1 MTMDRLQAML
11 VFTRVVD
18 SGSFSRAADTLDLA
32 RASVTV
38 IVQNLET
45 YLKVR
50 LLQRSTRQLSLT
62 PEGAQFYERC
72 VRILADIDE
81 MEGSLS
87 ILGKMPQGKLRIDTP
102 GSIGKTL
109 LIPALDDFRARY
121 PDIEL
126 TIGFGDKPV
135 DLIQEAVDC
144 AIKLGSLI
152 DSSLVAR
159 RIGTLQ
165 RVTAA
170 APTYLEYHGAP
181 HSIDDLCAHIGVRY
195 LCPGA
200 TRTSDLQFQLNERMI
215 ELNLRGSVAVNDIE
229 AYLACGLKGLGIVQV
244 PRFMAIPY
252 LRSGELVEILPGCE
266 PKAIPVSAV
275 YPQNRHLSG
284 SVRAFVDW
292 ISELF
297 ERASLFATEVRNE
310 VPLCSDVPVR
320 ATRAGAFARAVSA
333 TAEASSDSAAARA
346 L

>member
-1 MTMDRLQAML
+1 MDRLQAML

-45 YLKVR
+45 YLKVH
-50 LLQRSTRQLSLT
+50 LLQRSTRRLSLT
-62 PEGAQFYERC
+62 PEGAQFYDRC

-81 MEGSLS
+81 MEGGMS
-87 ILGKMPQGKLRIDTP
+87 IVGKMPQGKLRIDTP

-109 LIPALDDFRARY
+109 LIPALDNFRARY

-126 TIGFGDKPV
+126 IIGCGDKPV

-144 AIKLGSLI
+144 AIKLGSLV

-170 APTYLEYHGAP
+170 APRYLEHHGVP
-181 HSIDDLCAHIGVRY
+181 HSIDDLCAHVCVRY

-200 TRTSDLQFQLNERMI
+200 ARTTDLQFQLNERMI
-215 ELNLRGSVAVNDIE
+215 ELNLRGSVTVNDME

-244 PRFMAIPY
+244 PRFMAMPY
-252 LRSGELVEILPGCE
+252 LRSGELVEILPDCK
-266 PKAIPVSAV
+266 PNATPVSVV
-275 YPQNRHLSG
+275 YLQNRHLSG
-284 SVRAFVDW
+284 SARAFVDW
-292 ISELF
+292 IAEVFENAPLF
-297 ERASLFATEVRNE
+297 VREARKE
-310 VPLCSDVPVR
+310 VPLRPAEPDHPTGVGDLSR
-320 ATRAGAFARAVSA
+320 AMSTTGES
-333 TAEASSDSAAARA
+333 SSDSATVQA

>member
-1 MTMDRLQAML
+1 MDRLQAML

-72 VRILADIDE
+72 VKILAEIDE
-81 MEGSLS
+81 MEGSIS
-87 ILGKMPQGKLRIDTP
+87 IIARIPKGKLRIDTP
-102 GSIGKTL
+102 GFIGKAL

-126 TIGFGDKPV
+126 AIGFGDKPV

-144 AIKLGSLI
+144 AIKLGSLM

-159 RIGTLQ
+159 RVGTLQ

-170 APTYLEYHGAP
+170 APRYLEYHGVP
-181 HSIDDLCAHIGVRY
+181 HSIDDLCAHVGVRY
-195 LCPGA
+195 LCPGP
-200 TRTSDLQFQLNERMI
+200 TRASDLQFQLNERTI
-215 ELNLRGSVAVNDIE
+215 KLNLRGSVAVNDSE
-229 AYLACGLKGLGIVQV
+229 AYLACGLNGFGIVQV

-252 LRSGELVEILPGCE
+252 LRSGELVEILPRCK
-266 PKAIPVSAV
+266 PKATPVSAV

-310 VPLCSDVPVR
+310 VSPCSDEP
-320 ATRAGAFARAVSA
+320 AHSALTGSFARAASN
-333 TAEASSDSAAARA
+333 TAETPDHSAAAHA

>member
-1 MTMDRLQAML
+1 ML

-32 RASVTV
+32 RPSVTV

-50 LLQRSTRQLSLT
+50 LLQRSTRQLSVT

-81 MEGSLS
+81 MEGSMS
-87 ILGKMPQGKLRIDTP
+87 IFGKLPQGKLRIDTP

-126 TIGFGDKPV
+126 TIGFSDKPV

-170 APTYLEYHGAP
+170 APRYLECHGVP
-181 HSIDDLCAHIGVRY
+181 HSIDELCAHVGVRY
-195 LCPGA
+195 LCPGS
-200 TRTSDLQFQLNERMI
+200 TRASDLQFQSSDRMI
-215 ELNLRGSVAVNDIE
+215 ELNLRGSVAVNDVE
-229 AYLACGLKGLGIVQV
+229 AHLACGLKGLGIVQV

-252 LRSGELVEILPGCE
+252 LRSGELVEILPDCK
-266 PKAIPVSAV
+266 PKATPVSAV
-275 YPQNRHLSG
+275 YPQSRHLSG

-292 ISELF
+292 ISEVF
-297 ERASLFATEVRNE
+297 EHAPLFAREVGKE
-310 VPLCSDVPVR
+310 VPLRLASPDYS
-320 ATRAGAFARAVSA
+320 TRTRTFARSVSSTVETSNDSTLVQAV
-333 TAEASSDSAAARA
+333 
-346 L
+346 

>member
-1 MTMDRLQAML
+1 MDRLQAML

-50 LLQRSTRQLSLT
+50 LLQRSTRQLCLT
-62 PEGAQFYERC
+62 PEGAQFYECC
-72 VRILADIDE
+72 VRILADIEE
-81 MEGSLS
+81 MEGSMS
-87 ILGKMPQGKLRIDTP
+87 VLGHIPQGKLRIDTP

-109 LIPALDDFRARY
+109 LIPALDDFKTRY
-121 PDIEL
+121 PRIEL

-144 AIKLGSLI
+144 AIKLGSLM
-152 DSSLVAR
+152 DSNLVAR

-170 APTYLEYHGAP
+170 APAYLEHHDAP
-181 HSIDDLCAHIGVRY
+181 HSMDDLRAHVCVRY
-195 LCPGA
+195 VCAGA
-200 TRTSDLQFQLNERMI
+200 TRASDLQFQLNEKII
-215 ELNLRGSVAVNDIE
+215 ELNLRGSVAVNDAE
-229 AYLACGLKGLGIVQV
+229 AYLACGLKGFGIVQV

-252 LRSGELVEILPGCE
+252 LRSGELIEILPGFK
-266 PKAIPVSAV
+266 PKATPVSAV

-292 ISELF
+292 ISKLF
-297 ERASLFATEVRNE
+297 EHSSLFATEVRNE
-310 VPLCSDVPVR
+310 TPPCSDEPAHFRHTTSFVR
-320 ATRAGAFARAVSA
+320 AVPNTVE
-333 TAEASSDSAAARA
+333 TSSDSITVDA